1 MFHGGGFG
9 DDPRMSTTTETPS
22 NPAGAAERRS
32 RPVGRTGTNAARR
45 PGGRDLLQAL
55 PLIAPALAL
64 IAGVVFFPAGV
75 MFFNSTRDISL
86 SGLDN
91 GPVGLDNYVEVFTFP
106 YFWPIFLRTIV
117 WVVVV
122 VAVTVLISLGIAQ
135 ILDKAFPGRR
145 VVRLAVIIPWAA
157 SVVMTTMVVYYG
169 LEPYFGII
177 NTFLVDIGLI
187 DTPQGYGW
195 TRNPVTAFWWAV
207 VVAIF
212 VSLPFTT
219 YTILAGLATVPG
231 EIIEAAK
238 MDGAGPVRTYFGV
251 ILPHLRGALSV
262 AVLINIINVFNS
274 LPILRVMTGSIP
286 GYDADTIM
294 TMIFKYIQN
303 QHRVDVAS
311 ALSVVAFVIVIVI
324 VAVYVKVVKPMKEV

>member
-1 MFHGGGFG
+1 
-9 DDPRMSTTTETPS
+9 MSTTTDTS
-22 NPAGAAERRS
+22 STQAGAAQRRPRPDGDAPIPERK
-32 RPVGRTGTNAARR
+32 
-45 PGGRDLLQAL
+45 PGGRDLLAAL
-55 PLIAPALAL
+55 PWVAPAVLL
-64 IAGVVFFPAGV
+64 IFAVVLFPAGF
-75 MFFNSTRDISL
+75 MFFNSTRDISI
-86 SGLDN
+86 SGLDK
-91 GPVGLDNYVEVFTFP
+91 GSVGFDNYVEVFSFP

-117 WVVVV
+117 WVVAVV
-122 VAVTVLISLGIAQ
+122 GVTVVISLGLAQ

-145 VVRLAVIIPWAA
+145 IVRLAVIIPWAA

-187 DTPQGYGW
+187 ATPEGYGW
-195 TRNPVTAFWWAV
+195 TRNPETAFAWSI

-231 EIIEAAK
+231 DVLEAAK
-238 MDGAGPVRTYFGV
+238 MDGAGPTRTYFSV
-251 ILPHLRGALSV
+251 VLPQLRGALSV

-274 LPILRVMTGSIP
+274 LPILKIMTGSIP

-303 QHRVDVAS
+303 QHKVDVAS
-311 ALSVVAFVIVIVI
+311 ALSVVAFIIVIVI
-324 VAVYVKVVKPMKEV
+324 VAIYVKVVKPMREV

>member
-1 MFHGGGFG
+1 
-9 DDPRMSTTTETPS
+9 MSTTTDTS
-22 NPAGAAERRS
+22 STQAGAAQGRPRPDGDAPIPERK
-32 RPVGRTGTNAARR
+32 
-45 PGGRDLLQAL
+45 PGGRDLLAAL
-55 PLIAPALAL
+55 PWVAPAVLL
-64 IAGVVFFPAGV
+64 IFAVVLFPAGF
-75 MFFNSTRDISL
+75 MFFNSTRDISI
-86 SGLDN
+86 SGLDK
-91 GPVGLDNYVEVFTFP
+91 GSVGFDNYVEVFSFP

-117 WVVVV
+117 WVVAVV
-122 VAVTVLISLGIAQ
+122 GVTVVISLGLAQ

-145 VVRLAVIIPWAA
+145 IVRLAVIIPWAA

-187 DTPQGYGW
+187 ATPEGYGW
-195 TRNPVTAFWWAV
+195 TRNPETAFAWSI

-231 EIIEAAK
+231 DVLEAAK
-238 MDGAGPVRTYFGV
+238 MDGAGPTRTYFSV
-251 ILPHLRGALSV
+251 VLPQLRGALSV

-274 LPILRVMTGSIP
+274 LPILKIMTGSIP

-303 QHRVDVAS
+303 QHKVDVAS
-311 ALSVVAFVIVIVI
+311 ALSVVAFIIVIVI
-324 VAVYVKVVKPMKEV
+324 VAIYVKVVKPMREV